1 MSRCRLFLIVNQS
14 RTLWQHYELSSKIC
28 QDYMWTTKK
37 KNLNKFAVYL
47 ISFNLYVGAQR
58 LCPSDCVGTCAA
70 EEWRWG
76 WELTPSASC
85 GHDFGESATA
95 TSTLGAQLTIHGSL
109 ERSQCWRSNQI
120 CDMSSIVLQRMDL
133 ILAGRAPWESCVCF
147 MFVFFLPPPTH
158 PLPRKQE
165 WNQSWTKFWHLKG
178 THTMHAAKVV

>member
-14 RTLWQHYELSSKIC
+14 RTLWQHFEVSSKIR
-28 QDYMWTTKK
+28 QDYIWKK

-76 WELTPSASC
+76 WELTQSASY
-85 GHDFGESATA
+85 GHNFGESATA
-95 TSTLGAQLTIHGSL
+95 TSTLGAQLTIRGSL
-109 ERSQCWRSNQI
+109 EWSRCWRSNQI

-133 ILAGRAPWESCVCF
+133 ILAGRAPWESCALLL
-147 MFVFFLPPPTH
+147 FFFN
-158 PLPRKQE
+158 PLSTPPRKQE
-165 WNQSWTKFWHLKG
+165 WNQSCTKFWRLKG
-178 THTMHAAKVV
+178 THTMRAAKVV